1 MKKLLTALLALVLV
15 AGCTS
20 SNTATETATT
30 APAEE
35 DKTIV
40 VGATLVPH
48 AQVLKDVV
56 KDVLAEDGWTLEIV
70 EFNDYVQPNAQL
82 DAGDLDANYY
92 QTLGYM
98 NNANESNGF
107 SLVAVAGVHIE
118 PMGIY
123 SAKIDDI
130 AALED
135 GADIAVPNDADN
147 EDRALRFLIAQGL
160 LNEPETE
167 ELLMAKD
174 FNDNADTNP
183 KGYVITELAAENLP
197 RSLEDV
203 TVAVINGNYALEAG
217 LPETNP
223 ALTIEI
229 FNEETTIA
237 RTNFL
242 VARED
247 NKDTDKIKALVAAM
261 QSEAVQTYID
271 ETYKG
276 SVITSFIDSEGN
288 AQ

>member
-123 SAKIDDI
+123 SSKVDSIE
-130 AALED
+130 ALED
-135 GADIAVPNDADN
+135 GAEISVPNDADN
-147 EDRALRFLIAQGL
+147 EDRALRVLIAKGL
-160 LNEPETE
+160 LVDPNKDGQLT
-167 ELLMAKD
+167 AND
-174 FNDNADTNP
+174 FNGNGDTNP
-183 KGYVITELAAENLP
+183 HNFVITEVEAALLP
-197 RSLEDV
+197 RSLDDV
-203 TVAVINGNYALEAG
+203 TAAVINGNYALEAG

-223 ALTIEI
+223 ALSIEE
-229 FNEETTIA
+229 FNAETTIA

-247 NKDTDKIKALVAAM
+247 NKDSDKIQALVAVI
-261 QSEAVQTYID
+261 QSQKVADYIN
-271 ETYKG
+271 EKYKG
-276 SVITSFIDSEGN
+276 SVITSFVDDQGN
-288 AQ
+288 AK